1 MERYFLLAVTLFF
14 IVLSIFTHREALFL
28 TLLSKVIYSQLLLWR
43 YILLFHSILLKK
55 KYLNREEDITRI
67 LEVNVT

>member
-14 IVLSIFTHREALFL
+14 IVLSIFTNREALFL
-28 TLLSKVIYSQLLLWR
+28 TLFSKVIYSQLLLWR